1 MVVQPPLPDRAAA
14 TSPIGGGAGRRRA
27 ARWHHRIT
35 GCTTA
40 MNTPAAVPNLPDAVE
55 RLAASVVG
63 IATRRHGS
71 SGVLWRD
78 GVVVASASALWR
90 ASGVSLVLS
99 DGEQVQGELRGID
112 GGTDLA
118 AVTFASG
125 ALPVAERAAAAA
137 PRVGDFVFAVGR
149 KPSGLT
155 QASFGHVGAATGEWR
170 TWRGG
175 RVERL
180 IQLDGGLYPG
190 FDGAPVADVSGQ
202 VLGIASSA
210 FSRHHGVVMPV
221 ATIDRVL
228 DQLLAHGHVRQGY
241 VGIAAQPVRAT
252 LDGAA
257 VDGLLVSS
265 VADDGPA
272 AQAGLRVG
280 DVIVKVAGEPVA
292 SLHALRDRLQAGAQ
306 VTVLVSRGGQAQELA
321 LQVGERAASHCR

>member
-1 MVVQPPLPDRAAA
+1 
-14 TSPIGGGAGRRRA
+14 
-27 ARWHHRIT
+27 
-35 GCTTA
+35 
-40 MNTPAAVPNLPDAVE
+40 MNTPSSSPPDLPNTVE
-55 RLAASVVG
+55 RLASSVVCL
-63 IATRRHGS
+63 ATRRYGS
-71 SGVLWRD
+71 AGVLWRD
-78 GVVVASASALWR
+78 GVAVGSASALWR
-90 ASGVSLVLS
+90 ASSVALVLP

-125 ALPVAERAAAAA
+125 AMPVAGRAASASA
-137 PRVGDFVFAVGR
+137 RIGDFVFAVGR

-155 QASFGHVGAATGEWR
+155 QASFGHVGAVAGEWR

-190 FDGAPVADVSGQ
+190 FEGAPVADASGQ

-210 FSRHHGVVMPV
+210 FSRHHGVVLPV
-221 ATIDRVL
+221 ATVDRVL
-228 DQLLAHGHVRQGY
+228 DQLLAHGHVQQGY

-272 AQAGLRVG
+272 ARAGLLVA

-292 SLHALRDRLQAGAQ
+292 SLDALRERLKVGAQ
-306 VTVLVSRGGQAQELA
+306 VSMLVSRGGRALELSLEVAQ
-321 LQVGERAASHCR
+321 RPRSRRC